1 MSIPAD
7 RLMEVDMAKSR
18 TIEENF
24 DKLEEIIGSLES
36 NDLSLEEAFK
46 AYEAGIKL
54 ASECNKQLDRVEKQI
69 IVLRSKA
76 DDEDGDER

>member
-1 MSIPAD
+1 
-7 RLMEVDMAKSR
+7 MAKSR

-36 NDLSLEEAFK
+36 NALSLEEAFK
-46 AYEAGIKL
+46 AYEVGIKL

-76 DDEDGDER
+76 DDEDGDK

>member
-1 MSIPAD
+1 
-7 RLMEVDMAKSR
+7 MAKSR

-46 AYEAGIKL
+46 AYEVGIKL

-76 DDEDGDER
+76 DDEDGDK

>member
-1 MSIPAD
+1 
-7 RLMEVDMAKSR
+7 MAKSR

-24 DKLEEIIGSLES
+24 DKLEEIIGSLEN

-46 AYEAGIKL
+46 AYETGIKL
-54 ASECNKQLDRVEKQI
+54 ASECNKQLDKVEKQI